1 VTFPLLIA
9 GWIDDSDHS
18 LASRVDVDVPDF
30 DRLLIASLVAVEGLD
45 QLVLKP

>member
-1 VTFPLLIA
+1 LTIPLLIA
-9 GWIDDSDHS
+9 GRIDDPDYS
-18 LASRVDVDVPDF
+18 LASRVYVDMPDF